1 MIRKLY
7 IKTVLIFLPFVALSQ
22 SKLNKDR
29 NSILKMCGC
38 FEIEF
43 KFSETFNYS
52 EDENY
57 VPSKNYRS
65 FALEAAIPIVN
76 DKKKISIQHLLIVGY
91 GSEKTIVKHWRQD
104 WIYENRDF
112 YEYVSNNR
120 WNYTKMKSSD
130 VKGQWSQKVYQVD
143 DSPRYEGTGTWVH
156 LDKNSY
162 WESTSKAPLPRRE
175 VSKRDDYNLM
185 VRNNRHEIIKN
196 GWVHDQDNKKISI
209 ENKESI
215 LIAEEKGYNT
225 YEKVA
230 EKKCSLAFDW
240 WKENSAKWSSVRAV
254 WKKIYE
260 KNEDLTLKDKVDKM
274 KLYEYLLF
282 SDNYDTPENIEN
294 LINSFVIY

>member
-1 MIRKLY
+1 MIRKIC
-7 IKTVLIFLPFVALSQ
+7 IKVLLIFSPFIVLSQ

-65 FALEAAIPIVN
+65 FALEAAIPIIN

-91 GSEKTIVKHWRQD
+91 GSDKAVIKHWRQD
-104 WIYENRDF
+104 WIFENRDF
-112 YEYVSNNR
+112 YEYASNNR
-120 WNYTKMKSSD
+120 WNYTKKKSSD

-143 DSPRYEGTGTWVH
+143 DSPRYEGTGTWIH
-156 LDKNSY
+156 LGKNSY
-162 WESTSKAPLPRRE
+162 WESTSQAPLPRRE
-175 VSKRDDYNLM
+175 VSKRSDYNLM
-185 VRNNRHEIIKN
+185 VRNNRHEIKKN
-196 GWVHDQDNKKISI
+196 GWVHDQDNKKVLI
-209 ENKESI
+209 ENNDNI

-225 YEKVA
+225 YKKVS
-230 EKKCSLAFDW
+230 EKKCSFAFNW
-240 WKENSAKWSSVRAV
+240 WKENSKKWSSVRAV
-254 WKKIYE
+254 WRNIYE
-260 KNEDLTLKDKVDKM
+260 KNKDLNLKERVNKM

-282 SDNYDTPENIEN
+282 TDDYDTRKSHEN
-294 LINSFVIY
+294 LINSFVID